1 MDQFLGLFSL
11 KLELIYWK
19 RCSLSKTSN
28 LTPLAIYG
36 GGVLPAIMLVSIF
49 FIRNLCNCR
58 CQKHWFWLI
67 IKSLSS
73 IPILKAQHFLYNLRT
88 RKSLNNFFVL
98 LMKFVN
104 FRFSWI
110 FEFEYF
116 FVSLIDFVNFRFSW
130 SWRSFLKRNAKS
142 ECLGQQSNIQQN
154 KNTWQIKIKKFFLV
168 SK

>member
-67 IKSLSS
+67 INS
-73 IPILKAQHFLYNLRT
+73 IHILQAQHFLCNLRT
-88 RKSLNNFFVL
+88 RKSLDIYL
-98 LMKFVN
+98 W
-104 FRFSWI
+104 RYI
-110 FEFEYF
+110 FECIF
-116 FVSLIDFVNFRFSW
+116 FCFLDWICEF
-130 SWRSFLKRNAKS
+130 SFLLELTKLSEEKCQVRVLGTTKQYSTEEKYLANENRNIA
-142 ECLGQQSNIQQN
+142 
-154 KNTWQIKIKKFFLV
+154 
-168 SK
+168 